1 MEDQGG
7 SEGAGEII
15 LKVFFLYPTLKNGA
29 LGEVEVSDVSN
40 PFQSHPK
47 IARGTPN
54 FFCDGIVVFVFIIA
68 VVFIVVAFRYVVF
81 SRLF

>member
-29 LGEVEVSDVSN
+29 LGEVEVSDVSI
-40 PFQSHPK
+40 PIPS
-47 IARGTPN
+47 
-54 FFCDGIVVFVFIIA
+54 
-68 VVFIVVAFRYVVF
+68 
-81 SRLF
+81 